1 MTKSCRA
8 VFLRIAHL
16 CFALL
21 LVPALCTAAA
31 HAPAPLLPMKDFFRN
46 FETTMFRISP
56 DGTKLALMKPWQ
68 QRMNIFVRDLSTGK
82 ETQVTHESVDNITGY
97 LWKGNDTILFFK
109 DNGGDENDHLWRV
122 STTSGETLD
131 LTPFPAAKAA
141 LADDLKDDP
150 DHILVELNKR
160 DPRVFDVYRCSVK
173 TGQLELAAENPGDV
187 VGWLSDHKGRIRVA
201 VRSDGLTSE
210 LLYRQDESKPF
221 EKLLD
226 ADFKN
231 TLTPLMFDYD
241 NKNIYMLT
249 TLDTPDGK
257 QHDTAALYAYD
268 PEQRRFGTELFS
280 HPDVDVS
287 GLQASR
293 KRKIITSAEY
303 YTDKGQFHFFTA
315 EDKQLHD
322 RLTALLPDMEIL
334 VTGRDDAENKL
345 ILRTM
350 NDRTPGA
357 YYLYEKR
364 TDHLKKIA
372 DVAPWIV
379 PEQMAAMQPVTFA
392 SRDNLTIH
400 GYLTLPVGV
409 PAHNLPLIVLPHG
422 GPQAR
427 DVWGFDS
434 EAQFLANRG
443 AAVLQVNYRGSTGYG
458 KRFTQAGFKQ
468 WGREMQDDLTDGVR
482 WLIAQGIADPK
493 RVAIYGG
500 SYGGYA
506 ALAGLAF
513 TPDLYACGVSY
524 VGPSNLFTLLETL
537 PPYWEPE
544 RLREYEVIGDPEKDK
559 DLLTAVSP
567 IFHADKIKAPLF
579 VAQGANDPRVNK
591 AESEQIVAAV
601 RRLGKDVVYM
611 LKDNEGHGFQKEENR
626 FDFYREMET
635 FFGKHLNLQTEAGAK
650 NNLAK

>member
-1 MTKSCRA
+1 MNISRRA
-8 VFLRIAHL
+8 VFVHVVHL

-46 FETTMFRISP
+46 FETTRFAISP
-56 DGTKLALMKPWQ
+56 DGTKLAFMKPWQ

-82 ETQVTHESVDNITGY
+82 ETQVTHESVDSITGY
-97 LWKGNDTILFFK
+97 LWKGSDTILFFK
-109 DNGGDENDHLWRV
+109 DSGGDENDHLWRV
-122 STTSGETLD
+122 SVASGNALD
-131 LTPFPAAKAA
+131 LTPFPAVKAA
-141 LADDLKDDP
+141 LTDDLKDDP
-150 DHILVELNKR
+150 DHILLELNKR
-160 DPRVFDVYRCSVK
+160 DPRVFDVYRCNVK
-173 TGQLELAAENPGDV
+173 TGQLDPAAENPGDV
-187 VGWLSDHKGRIRVA
+187 VDWLSDHKGNIRVA

-221 EKLLD
+221 EKLLS

-231 TLTPLMFDYD
+231 TLTPLMFSYD

-249 TLDTPDGK
+249 TLGTSDGK
-257 QHDTAALYAYD
+257 EHDTAALYVYD
-268 PEQRRFGTELFS
+268 PEQRRFGAELFS

-287 GLQASR
+287 GLLASR
-293 KRKIITSAEY
+293 KRKTITAAEY
-303 YTDKGQFHFFTA
+303 YTDKGHLHFFTA
-315 EDKQLHD
+315 EDKQLYD
-322 RLTALLPDMEIL
+322 RLKALLPDMEIL
-334 VTGRDDAENKL
+334 VTGYDDAENNL

-364 TDHLKKIA
+364 TDHLQKLA
-372 DVAPWIV
+372 DVAPWIA
-379 PEQMAAMQPVTFA
+379 PGQMAAMQPVTFT

-409 PAHNLPLIVLPHG
+409 PARNLPLIVLPHG

-427 DVWGFDS
+427 DVWGFDR
-434 EAQFLANRG
+434 EVQFLANRG

-468 WGREMQDDLTDGVR
+468 WGRKMQDDLTDGVR

-567 IFHADKIKAPLF
+567 IFHADNIKAPLF

-626 FDFYREMET
+626 FDFYREMEA
-635 FFGKHLNLQTEAGAK
+635 FFGKHLGLATEAGH
-650 NNLAK
+650 

>member
-1 MTKSCRA
+1 MNISCRA
-8 VFLRIAHL
+8 VFVRVAYL

-21 LVPALCTAAA
+21 LQPSLCMAAA
-31 HAPAPLLPMKDFFRN
+31 HSPAPLLPMKDFFRN

-56 DGTKLALMKPWQ
+56 DGTKLAFMKPWQ

-82 ETQVTHESVDNITGY
+82 ETQLTHESVDSITGY
-97 LWKGNDTILFFK
+97 LWKGSDAILFFK
-109 DNGGDENDHLWRV
+109 DKGGDENDHLWRV
-122 STTSGETLD
+122 SIAGDKTLD
-131 LTPFPAAKAA
+131 LTPFPAVKAA
-141 LADDLKDDP
+141 LSDDLKDDP

-160 DPRVFDVYRCSVK
+160 DPRVFDVYRCNVK
-173 TGQLELAAENPGDV
+173 TGQLDLAAENPGDV
-187 VGWLSDHKGRIRVA
+187 VDWLSDHKGNIRVA

-221 EKLLD
+221 EKLLS

-231 TLTPLMFDYD
+231 TLAPLMFSYD

-257 QHDTAALYAYD
+257 EHDTAALYVYD

-280 HPDVDVS
+280 RPDVDVS
-287 GLQASR
+287 GLRASR
-293 KRKIITSAEY
+293 KRKTLTAATY
-303 YTDKGQFHFFTA
+303 YTDKRHLHFFTA
-315 EDKQLHD
+315 EDKQLYD
-322 RLTALLPDMEIL
+322 RLKALLPDMEIT
-334 VTGRDDAENKL
+334 VTGHDDAENKL
-345 ILRTM
+345 ILRAM

-357 YYLYEKR
+357 YYLYDTR
-364 TDHLKKIA
+364 TNHLQKLA
-372 DVAPWIV
+372 DVAPWIA
-379 PEQMAAMQPVTFA
+379 PAQMAAMQPVTFT

-400 GYLTLPVGV
+400 GYLTLPVGI
-409 PAHNLPLIVLPHG
+409 PARNLPLIVLPHG

-427 DVWGFDS
+427 DVWGFDR
-434 EAQFLANRG
+434 EVQFLANRG

-458 KRFTQAGFKQ
+458 KRFTQAGFKE
-468 WGREMQDDLTDGVR
+468 WGRKMQDDLTDGVR
-482 WLIAQGIADPK
+482 WLTAQGMVDPK
-493 RVAIYGG
+493 RVGIYGG

-544 RLREYEVIGDPEKDK
+544 RLREYAVIGDPEKDK

-567 IFHADKIKAPLF
+567 FFHADKIKAPLF

-635 FFGKHLNLQTEAGAK
+635 FLGKHLGLQTEAGR
-650 NNLAK
+650 

>member
-1 MTKSCRA
+1 MNISCRA
-8 VFLRIAHL
+8 VFVHVVHL

-46 FETTMFRISP
+46 FETTRFAISP
-56 DGTKLALMKPWQ
+56 DGTKLAFMKPWQ

-82 ETQVTHESVDNITGY
+82 ETQVTHESVDSITGY
-97 LWKGNDTILFFK
+97 LWKGSDTILFFK
-109 DNGGDENDHLWRV
+109 DSGGDENDHLWRV
-122 STTSGETLD
+122 SVASGNALD
-131 LTPFPAAKAA
+131 LTPFPAVKAA
-141 LADDLKDDP
+141 LTDDLKDDP
-150 DHILVELNKR
+150 DHILLELNKR
-160 DPRVFDVYRCSVK
+160 DPRVFDVYRCNVK
-173 TGQLELAAENPGDV
+173 TGRLDLAAENPGDV
-187 VGWLSDHKGRIRVA
+187 VDWLSDHKGNIRVA

-221 EKLLD
+221 EKLLS

-231 TLTPLMFDYD
+231 TLTPLMFSYD

-249 TLDTPDGK
+249 TLGTPDGK
-257 QHDTAALYAYD
+257 EHDTAALYVYD
-268 PEQRRFGTELFS
+268 PEQRRFGAELFS

-287 GLQASR
+287 GLLASR
-293 KRKIITSAEY
+293 KRKTITAAEY
-303 YTDKGQFHFFTA
+303 YTDKGHLHFFTA
-315 EDKQLHD
+315 EDKQLYD
-322 RLTALLPDMEIL
+322 RLKALLPDMEIL
-334 VTGRDDAENKL
+334 VTGYDDAENNL

-364 TDHLKKIA
+364 TDHLQKLA
-372 DVAPWIV
+372 DVAPWIA
-379 PEQMAAMQPVTFA
+379 PGRMAAMQPVTFT

-409 PAHNLPLIVLPHG
+409 PARNLPLIVLPHG

-427 DVWGFDS
+427 DVWGFDR
-434 EAQFLANRG
+434 EVQFLANRG

-468 WGREMQDDLTDGVR
+468 WGRKMQDDLTDGVR

-567 IFHADKIKAPLF
+567 IFHADNIKAPLF

-626 FDFYREMET
+626 FDFYREMEA
-635 FFGKHLNLQTEAGAK
+635 FFGKHLGLATEAGH
-650 NNLAK
+650 